1 MDNETNNQISQLIA
15 YNGNNVAFRQ
25 SQITF
30 TFDSNKRTIEDLIQ
44 ITSSD
49 NTRSYADYDIN
60 MITLG
65 VSGKANDGSDI
76 NYIFNSDSFP
86 SIARQLTSF
95 YETFITNTNDD
106 YIRSSESRLRY
117 RDYNK
122 NSQGYLDKPNEIF
135 ISIYFGANAAKS
147 SSFNSKV
154 KNNVQKDL
162 ETEIEFEDIPN
173 FQDFINTLQQSDQTK
188 DNYKKYFANLEE
200 EKAQEE
206 EAKKQDTTQPQSEPE
221 PPKAP
226 KKTRAKKT
234 TTPTQPT
241 RIQPKRKARFTGKYG
256 KGIDF
261 SKINNHLLQLTSYT
275 GNNTLYNLGQQ
286 IKNKIENLR
295 HYAAVHR

>member
-15 YNGNNVAFRQ
+15 YSGNNVAFRQ

-30 TFDSNKRTIEDLIQ
+30 TFDSNKKTIEDLIQ
-44 ITSSD
+44 IASSE
-49 NTRSYADYDIN
+49 NTTSYADYDIN

-65 VSGKANDGSDI
+65 VNGKDNDGNDI
-76 NYIFNSDSFP
+76 NYIFNSDNFP

-95 YETFITNTNDD
+95 YETFIAGKNDD
-106 YIRSSESRLRY
+106 YIKNSESRLRY

-147 SSFNSKV
+147 SLFNSKI
-154 KNNVQKDL
+154 KSNVQKDL

-173 FQDFINTLQQSDQTK
+173 FQDFVNTLQQSDQTNS
-188 DNYKKYFANLEE
+188 NYKKYFENLEE
-200 EKAQEE
+200 EK
-206 EAKKQDTTQPQSEPE
+206 KQDTTLPPPTQEQEPE
-221 PPKAP
+221 KP
-226 KKTRAKKT
+226 KKTKPKKA
-234 TTPTQPT
+234 PVPKEPT

-286 IKNKIENLR
+286 IKSKIENLR